1 MPEGTPLTARFV
13 ATASPRS
20 GGDAPWYASWWLW
33 SALALLSL
41 VPFLAT
47 PLPPLGDL
55 LSHMGRYHVMLDHGH
70 SPFLRRYFDFHWQ
83 ILPNMGQDLLMVP
96 VGALLGA
103 ERGAIVLSA
112 LIPPAMVLGLRQLSA
127 AVHGRVQPTALLALP
142 FSYCATYLYGFM
154 NYHTGMALWL
164 WGMVFWLRTG
174 HWHPPLR
181 QALLVLIAAVTFVC
195 HLAAWGLLAA
205 AVGCFE
211 LVRAVHRHGRAS
223 PAPSGALS
231 GALARAIA
239 GAVAR
244 ASLLAL
250 PVLVYYAV
258 RLSLPAAPATVPP
271 VPILFGWQF
280 KPYFLAST
288 LRSEGMALDLASL
301 AGLGGAA
308 LALFLSRRAR
318 LDAGLFLLAG
328 ALFLLFLVIPHGMLG
343 TYYSDARLL
352 PAAWIALL
360 VGLRFDGRARLGS
373 TVALAA
379 IALFSLR
386 IGLTTWGWHERGRA
400 LIADLGAV
408 ELMPRGARVAS
419 LAPLQTC
426 NSWPNQGLS
435 HLASLAI
442 VRRDAFTSSQWV
454 IPGYQLMTPR
464 YLPGSRYNA
473 TVELS
478 LIPKCNGVR
487 LDEWLRDLPRDKFDF
502 VWLFRTQA
510 PAGTDW
516 LVPVHRGPGSTLYAI
531 RRDGARRP

>member
-1 MPEGTPLTARFV
+1 MQFATTFAVRFV
-13 ATASPRS
+13 TTAEPRVARATS
-20 GGDAPWYASWWLW
+20 WYASWWLW

-70 SPFLRRYFDFHWQ
+70 SPLLRRYFDFHWQ

-112 LIPPAMVLGLRQLSA
+112 LIPPAMVLGFRQLSA

-174 HWHPPLR
+174 HWHPALR
-181 QALLVLIAAVTFVC
+181 QALLVLIATVTFVC

-205 AVGCFE
+205 AVGCVE
-211 LVRAVHRHGRAS
+211 LVRAVHRHGLAS
-223 PAPSGALS
+223 R
-231 GALARAIA
+231 ALAS
-239 GAVAR
+239 AVAR

-250 PVLVYYAV
+250 PVVVYYAA
-258 RLSLPAAPATVPP
+258 RLSMPAAAATAPP

-288 LRSEGMALDLASL
+288 LRSESMALDLASL

-352 PAAWIALL
+352 PATWIALL
-360 VGLRFDGRARLGS
+360 IGLRFDGRARLGA
-373 TVALAA
+373 TLALAA
-379 IALFSLR
+379 IALFGLR

-408 ELMPRGARVAS
+408 ERMPRGARVAS

-478 LIPKCNGVR
+478 LIPKCNGVQ
-487 LDEWLRDLPRDKFDF
+487 LDDWLHGLPRDKFDF